1 SAPKCR
7 KVHCPCIEGRVT
19 FNPASPLNE
28 VQQTSG
34 HPPFDIGG
42 EQYGDRLSVDD
53 VADESRVTLNGLL
66 RSPVVRFTYT
76 YDFGDNL
83 GAHGRI
89 RKKRAGGRG
98 RILPRLHHWKAQLS
112 SGGLRRRLGK

>member
-34 HPPFDIGG
+34 HPPNFAPPLSLAAILECFIFMRPHRTQKRFRNEGALKIAHSAADFFKTDG
-42 EQYGDRLSVDD
+42 E
-53 VADESRVTLNGLL
+53 
-66 RSPVVRFTYT
+66 
-76 YDFGDNL
+76 
-83 GAHGRI
+83 
-89 RKKRAGGRG
+89 
-98 RILPRLHHWKAQLS
+98 WM
-112 SGGLRRRLGK
+112 